1 MQVTSLLN
9 VSDERVSATTS
20 YFRSAGAHVVVAPNR
35 DMLTVT
41 MPVSTA
47 ETLLKMQLHW
57 FKHST
62 VANARRILRSASGYS
77 LDDAIAPHVL
87 LVGEL
92 VQFPRVTAAFADE
105 VQAELVDTG
114 SYHKTPGRSTRQPE
128 AWPQGCDA
136 IVCTRYVTPAVIAS
150 RYKLPGPTDPSMLK
164 VGSSGTS
171 MAVAEFQGQYYKVTD
186 LQNFGKSCH
195 VPDVSIN
202 RTIGGDL
209 PIAGV
214 ESELDI
220 EYIKAVAPSV
230 PLTVVYNTAYSLLQ
244 WTNQISSLEDPPL
257 VHSVSYGNDEA
268 QQSSEEYMAAANT
281 AFMKAGV
288 RGLSILFAS
297 GDQVCIPQC
306 GLNWQ
311 TTPCPR
317 LAVQTAAT
325 VLH

>member
-1 MQVTSLLN
+1 
-9 VSDERVSATTS
+9 
-20 YFRSAGAHVVVAPNR
+20 
-35 DMLTVT
+35 
-41 MPVSTA
+41 
-47 ETLLKMQLHW
+47 MQLHW